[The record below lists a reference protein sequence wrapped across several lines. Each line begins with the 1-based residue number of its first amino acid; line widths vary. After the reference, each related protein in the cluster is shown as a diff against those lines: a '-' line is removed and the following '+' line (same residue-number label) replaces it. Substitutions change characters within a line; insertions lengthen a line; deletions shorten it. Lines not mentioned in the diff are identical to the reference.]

1 MTAGRC
7 WTSNPERGFEM
18 SRLLALIK
26 RRAPWAVKDGK
37 PSWIVIYVTASVLIP
52 AVFVIVFRRA
62 LGLEDIS

>member
-1 MTAGRC
+1 
-7 WTSNPERGFEM
+7 M